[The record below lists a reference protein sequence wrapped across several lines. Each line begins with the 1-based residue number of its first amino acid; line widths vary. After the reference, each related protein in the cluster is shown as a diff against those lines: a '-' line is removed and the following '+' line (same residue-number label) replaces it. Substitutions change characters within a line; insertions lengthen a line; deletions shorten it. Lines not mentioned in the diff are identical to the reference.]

1 MQTLINDFRQK
12 NPQEIPRRGRR
23 MKNYYGAGG
32 GGGSSSGYYG
42 EHQQEPQSHRSV
54 NAEQFK
60 NSYMKT
66 TNGSNNGDYIEN
78 KPQQNRRPSYPEVSL
93 HPVQRY
99 YENLSNM
106 SSYSSSAPTPQAQST
121 SLLHGILTKVNY
133 LVFNSITQCYNVL

>member
-1 MQTLINDFRQK
+1 
-12 NPQEIPRRGRR
+12 

-32 GGGSSSGYYG
+32 GGSSSGYYG
-42 EHQQEPQSHRSV
+42 DNQQESQSHRNV
-54 NAEQFK
+54 N

-66 TNGSNNGDYIEN
+66 TNGSNNGDYSEN
-78 KPQQNRRPSYPEVSL
+78 KRQQNRRPSYPEVSL

-121 SLLHGILTKVNY
+121 SLLHGILTKVSY
-133 LVFNSITQCYNVL
+133 C

>member
-1 MQTLINDFRQK
+1 MSQGRQGPIIDVQTLINDFRQK

-23 MKNYYGAGG
+23 MKNYYGTGSG
-32 GGGSSSGYYG
+32 GGGSSSSYYG

-54 NAEQFK
+54 NNCFMSK
-60 NSYMKT
+60 
-66 TNGSNNGDYIEN
+66 TNGSNNGDYSEI

-106 SSYSSSAPTPQAQST
+106 SSYSSSTPTPQAQST
-121 SLLHGILTKVNY
+121 SLLHGILTKVRY
-133 LVFNSITQCYNVL
+133 FIHI

>member
-42 EHQQEPQSHRSV
+42 DHQQEPQSHRSA
-54 NAEQFK
+54 N

-121 SLLHGILTKVNY
+121 SLLHGILTKVRFP
-133 LVFNSITQCYNVL
+133 VKK